1 MKASNRAVSGV
12 SVTRSVK
19 RGDWMT
25 VLDLGIPN
33 IGKSRPVNDRP
44 HTRRG
49 NGYNCMP

>member
-1 MKASNRAVSGV
+1 MKASNRPVDGV
-12 SVTRSVK
+12 SVAQSVK

-25 VLDLGIPN
+25 VLDLGIPT
-33 IGKSRPVNDRP
+33 IRKSRPVNDRT

>member
-12 SVTRSVK
+12 SVSRSVK

-25 VLDLGIPN
+25 VLDLGIPT
-33 IGKSRPVNDRP
+33 IGKNRPVNDRT
-44 HTRRG
+44 HTRQG